1 MDFSEGNHLNY
12 VIYKGERFYPDS
24 GYLYNLD
31 NGEVLDLSH
40 KDIESIT
47 EIKGLENL
55 INLEALILSDNQI
68 TEIKGLETLT
78 NLEKLLLCNNR
89 ITEIKGLEN
98 LTSLRELILN
108 GNQINEIKSL
118 DTLTKL
124 RKLNLRYN
132 KITEIKGLD
141 TLSTLK
147 WLYIN
152 GNEFS
157 EEYLHELRVQEK
169 NNYLSLF
176 DFRNSNK
183 LDVFAKDF
191 VEYCKINKKKVRK

>member
-55 INLEALILSDNQI
+55 
-68 TEIKGLETLT
+68 
-78 NLEKLLLCNNR
+78 
-89 ITEIKGLEN
+89 
-98 LTSLRELILN
+98 TSLRELILS

-169 NNYLSLF
+169 NNYLTHES
-176 DFRNSNK
+176 SN
-183 LDVFAKDF
+183 
-191 VEYCKINKKKVRK
+191 I